1 MIYIFLFS
9 GRGGGWVG
17 ILRRSKMPVTR
28 RRWNWNGIGM
38 ELNFFWGGVGI
49 VRRIIIIIIF
59 FLGGGWV
66 GIVRRS
72 KMPVTRREVKRSSEV
87 GDLRLSCKSYSWNFF
102 FWGGI
107 GIVRRIKM
115 PVTCRR
121 SKGQVKS
128 AFRKLCPVY

>member
-1 MIYIFLFS
+1 MELE
-9 GRGGGWVG
+9 
-17 ILRRSKMPVTR
+17 
-28 RRWNWNGIGM
+28 WNWNGM
-38 ELNFFWGGVGI
+38 KFFLGGVGI

-59 FLGGGWV
+59 FFGGGWV

-102 FWGGI
+102 FWGGV